1 MVKTCIGE
9 HKGGKMNTV
18 PIDHC
23 KFIRCP
29 ECHGYGTKNA
39 IDLNERDEFMHTY
52 IWDYCELCGGMGEYL
67 EIDYVEVWV

>member
-1 MVKTCIGE
+1 
-9 HKGGKMNTV
+9 MNTV

-29 ECHGYGTKNA
+29 ECRGTGSKV
-39 IDLNERDEFMHTY
+39 IDLNEKDEFMHLY

-67 EIDYVEVWV
+67 EIDYVEDGNEVIEDE